1 MKSIL
6 VSFTDLDSDVTE
18 LEPKWL
24 AAKSAFNIMMRS
36 WVGIHLLVSDSSAL
50 PMLMNMLKDT
60 KVRSFTYHFLKSF
73 SLFFCRFHCIHRMQY
88 WIQSLKYWNLIFQ
101 ERK

>member
-60 KVRSFTYHFLKSF
+60 KVPLLHSISLITVAHKCFADSFAYTECNIGFNH
-73 SLFFCRFHCIHRMQY
+73 
-88 WIQSLKYWNLIFQ
+88 
-101 ERK
+101 